1 MDQRALSQLLTLS
14 ALLTKALP
22 KHTEQNLNHFYANA
36 VQALKTCISADAVA
50 LLLHQNGALVPVA
63 IEGLTRETF
72 GRRFVINDHPRLM
85 TISESNSPV
94 IFDENSSLPD
104 PYDGLLLAQEG
115 DIPVHACMGIALYV
129 QQELQGVVTLDSLTP
144 GTFKQYTMPFL
155 QTISDTFSE
164 HLSVALNYEKL
175 LRKARHGDALVS
187 ELSQSTHDMVG
198 DSKLMV
204 MLKSDIELVASSDF
218 TVLVLGETG
227 TGKELVARNIHAAS
241 RRSKQ
246 VFVQVN
252 CASLPE
258 NLAESEFFGHRKGSF
273 TGADKHRDGKFLLA
287 DGGTLFLD
295 EIGELPLH
303 IQSKLLRVLQSG
315 EIQPVG
321 ADRTQ
326 QVDVRIIAATNRDL
340 KAEVEAG
347 RFRADLY
354 HRLSV
359 YPLLVPPLR
368 DRRDDIP
375 LLAGFF
381 IEQVRTK
388 LGITQ
393 LTLSSQ
399 LRDTLCEYDWPGNI
413 RELEHV
419 ISRSALKAKQAQ
431 WQQNIVRIKLEH
443 SELSKESIAETPKVS
458 PQEVPEYDVPF
469 KDLVDN
475 FQRTHIV
482 GMLKKHQL
490 NWAATARALQMDRA
504 NLVRLA
510 KRLGIEITK
519 NI

>member
-1 MDQRALSQLLTLS
+1 MDQRALSQLLTFS

-22 KHTEQNLNHFYANA
+22 KHTQQNLNQFYSGA
-36 VQALKTCISADAVA
+36 VQALKTCVSADAVA

-63 IEGLTRETF
+63 IEGLTREAF
-72 GRRFVINDHPRLM
+72 GRRFVINDHPRLFA
-85 TISESNSPV
+85 ISESNTPV
-94 IFDENSSLPD
+94 IFDEHSPLPD

-115 DIPVHACMGIALYV
+115 DIPVHACMGIPLYH
-129 QQELQGVVTLDSLTP
+129 QQELQGVLTLDSLTP
-144 GTFKQYTMPFL
+144 GIFKQYSMPFL
-155 QTISDTFSE
+155 QTINDIFAE
-164 HLSVALNYEKL
+164 HLTVALNCEKL

-187 ELSQSTHDMVG
+187 ELSQTSHEMVG
-198 DSKLMV
+198 DSALMAS
-204 MLKSDIELVASSDF
+204 LKNDIELVASSDF

-227 TGKELVARNIHAAS
+227 TGKELVARNIHGAS
-241 RRSKQ
+241 RRAKQ

-326 QVDVRIIAATNRDL
+326 QVNVRIVAATNRDL

-368 DRRDDIP
+368 ARHHDIP

-381 IEQVRTK
+381 IEQVRKK

-393 LTLSSQ
+393 LTLSTQ
-399 LRDTLCEYDWPGNI
+399 LQDTLCQYDWPGNI

-431 WQQNIVRIKLEH
+431 WQQKIVRIELEH
-443 SELSKESIAETPKVS
+443 SELNQEYETITPKASTQVMN
-458 PQEVPEYDVPF
+458 EYEVPF
-469 KDLVDN
+469 KEFVDN
-475 FQRTHIV
+475 FQKLHIIEA
-482 GMLKKHQL
+482 LKKHQL

-519 NI
+519 KL